1 MEGLFQNV
9 NSITFSLALSKLRGK
24 TPFFISCLDR
34 ILDFFAGSNME
45 LKIQFLEE
53 EVKCWKKFMKLH
65 YLDET
70 KSCQIQTSTTIKQVK
85 QSATKDLSSLSQSL
99 CFPCCL
105 IESSLLIPLKF
116 SIANW
121 QITSRADSARKK
133 WTRLKKENYL
143 YSKFFYCRMLDINCF
158 YA

>member
-1 MEGLFQNV
+1 MSDKKHPTIYPKKNKENWTNTLWSTAYGGVLRYLGKVYPIFNGRFISKCQNP
-9 NSITFSLALSKLRGK
+9 ITFSLALSKLRGK
-24 TPFFISCLDR
+24 TPFFINCLER

-70 KSCQIQTSTTIKQVK
+70 KSCQIQTSTTLKQVK

-99 CFPCCL
+99 CFQCCL
-105 IESSLLIPLKF
+105 IVRCWFLWNF
-116 SIANW
+116 
-121 QITSRADSARKK
+121 Q
-133 WTRLKKENYL
+133 
-143 YSKFFYCRMLDINCF
+143 
-158 YA
+158 